1 MRPIQHLLS
10 AQDYHV
16 TNLDYP
22 SRQLPIEALAELLAQ
37 VVEQEHDSDLPL
49 FLVGYSMGGVLWR
62 YVMQHYRP
70 QGVEAVLQIGSPN
83 HGSEIADRMAPYAW
97 YRALFGPAGQQ
108 LTTAALPALF
118 EGEHIDYPLTG
129 IAGTLTFPPFDGW
142 IGQPNDSKVPVS
154 STRVEGMQDHVCV
167 PSCHTWMPSNR
178 QVHHQL
184 QHFLAHHAF
193 DHSSGM
199 ASA

>member
-83 HGSEIADRMAPYAW
+83 HGSEIADRIYLCLP
-97 YRALFGPAGQQ
+97 LSD
-108 LTTAALPALF
+108 LAAFA
-118 EGEHIDYPLTG
+118 D
-129 IAGTLTFPPFDGW
+129 
-142 IGQPNDSKVPVS
+142 
-154 STRVEGMQDHVCV
+154 
-167 PSCHTWMPSNR
+167 
-178 QVHHQL
+178 
-184 QHFLAHHAF
+184 LADLARIYLCRI
-193 DHSSGM
+193 
-199 ASA
+199 